1 MDLEFQILK
10 IVGYKTWSD
19 RKKIDAML
27 EIDSNNYT
35 NLGKDSL
42 QKDKDLV
49 KKQNLWIATREGLKI
64 FDRSKKEF
72 RAFDIMKIDNTLISS
87 GSNILSIFIELS
99 RS

>member
-19 RKKIDAML
+19 KKKIDAML

-42 QKDKDLV
+42 QKEKDLV
-49 KKQNLWIATREGLKI
+49 KKQSRFIYRAIKSVDESVGNLLYKTR
-64 FDRSKKEF
+64 DRK
-72 RAFDIMKIDNTLISS
+72 
-87 GSNILSIFIELS
+87 
-99 RS
+99 